1 MTPAPTSQALDG
13 LRILDLSGGIAGPLG
28 VLMLAEHGADV
39 IKIEPPRGR
48 SDRQSPRSRTHNRSR
63 RNLTLDLES
72 EEGQAVF
79 SELCAGADVVVEAFS
94 PVTRKRF
101 GLESETLGQTHPHL
115 VICSIPAWP
124 SGSRFE
130 NLPGWEALVHARSG
144 QQFENTAFRSGP
156 MFLGSPVASYGA
168 SMLVPTAIM
177 SALLAR
183 DKSGTGQRV
192 EVSLFQ
198 GVLSLTTQIWN
209 WTDQGQFFLAKSVP
223 PGVHQ
228 ESVFECKDG
237 KWIHAATMNGL
248 TPTRSEASILGIAE
262 VDMATLYSMGTEER
276 AAYRATKR
284 AAFLNFDRDELV
296 AAYHAAK
303 LGAEPVVA
311 PHERFS
317 HPQLQASGSVVEVI
331 DPEIGSTTQ
340 IGPYVF
346 LEATPG
352 SVKGPQPMLGQ
363 HTDEILAELGTSPE
377 RIAALRAKGVL

>member
-1 MTPAPTSQALDG
+1 
-13 LRILDLSGGIAGPLG
+13 
-28 VLMLAEHGADV
+28 
-39 IKIEPPRGR
+39 
-48 SDRQSPRSRTHNRSR
+48 
-63 RNLTLDLES
+63 
-72 EEGQAVF
+72 
-79 SELCAGADVVVEAFS
+79 
-94 PVTRKRF
+94 
-101 GLESETLGQTHPHL
+101 
-115 VICSIPAWP
+115 
-124 SGSRFE
+124 
-130 NLPGWEALVHARSG
+130 
-144 QQFENTAFRSGP
+144 

-276 AAYRATKR
+276 AAYQATKR

-296 AAYHAAK
+296 AAYHAAN

-317 HPQLQASGSVVEVI
+317 HPQLQASGSVIEVI